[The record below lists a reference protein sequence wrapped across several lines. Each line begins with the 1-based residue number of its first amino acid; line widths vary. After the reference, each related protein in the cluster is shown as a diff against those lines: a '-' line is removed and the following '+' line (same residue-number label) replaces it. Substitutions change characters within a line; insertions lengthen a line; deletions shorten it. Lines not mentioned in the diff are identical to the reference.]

1 MITLLLYGYFM
12 DTLTNKINVNY
23 YSYENI
29 IYDHS
34 KEYFIYYF
42 MDTLTDKINMNYY
55 SYKNKV
61 KDSRR

>member
-1 MITLLLYGYFM
+1 M